1 MTKNCSKKVFEF
13 KPFCYFYKI
22 IFILFSMKNKKLILM
37 RAFSTFLIVSM
48 LLTVFFVANNVNA
61 EYTLNYDN
69 KNVIYNGNRDS
80 NKVSLMVNVYWGT
93 EYIPKMLEI
102 FKKYDVKTTFFVGGT
117 WAEKEKDTLLQ
128 IYNEGHEIGSHGYFH
143 LDQDKLTY
151 EQNREEIYNTHSL
164 IKVYLDLDMHLF
176 APPSGDFSNTTLEV
190 AQALGYS
197 TIMWSRDTIDW
208 RDKSSELVYTRCT
221 KGIKGGDLIL
231 MHPTEHTAAAL
242 KDVLQYY
249 ANHNLK
255 PCTVSENLAIKSH

>member
-1 MTKNCSKKVFEF
+1 MKK
-13 KPFCYFYKI
+13 K
-22 IFILFSMKNKKLILM
+22 LFSNVIVNGIILLM
-37 RAFSTFLIVSM
+37 LVSVAVICFNSGSQYVFSS
-48 LLTVFFVANNVNA
+48 NVNEA
-61 EYTLNYDN
+61 
-69 KNVIYNGNRDS
+69 IYSGDRSS
-80 NKVSLMVNVYWGT
+80 NKVSLMINVYWGT
-93 EYIPKMLEI
+93 EYLDSILATLKE
-102 FKKYDVKTTFFVGGT
+102 YGVKCTFFVGGQ
-117 WAEKEKDTLLQ
+117 WVEKEPEMLKK
-128 IYNEGHEIGSHGYFH
+128 IYDAGHEIGNHGYFH
-143 LDQDKLTY
+143 QDQGSLSYD
-151 EQNREEIYNTHSL
+151 QNYDEIKACHQIVKSTIGY
-164 IKVYLDLDMHLF
+164 DMNLF
-176 APPSGDFSNTTLEV
+176 APPSGDFSNTTLKV

>member
-1 MTKNCSKKVFEF
+1 
-13 KPFCYFYKI
+13 
-22 IFILFSMKNKKLILM
+22 MKNKKLILM
-37 RAFSTFLIVSM
+37 RTFSTFLIVSM

-128 IYNEGHEIGSHGYFH
+128 IYNDGHEIGSHGYFH

-176 APPSGDFSNTTLEV
+176 APPSGAFNLSTIEAAED
-190 AQALGYS
+190 LGYS
-197 TIMWSRDTIDW
+197 TIMWSLDTIDW
-208 RDKSSELVYTRCT
+208 RDQNSSLIYLRATN
-221 KGIKGGDLIL
+221 KLKGGDLVL
-231 MHPTEHTAAAL
+231 MHPTKSTVEAL
-242 KDVLQYY
+242 PAILEYIKL
-249 ANHNLK
+249 NNLVAT
-255 PCTVSENLAIKSH
+255 TVSNTIS